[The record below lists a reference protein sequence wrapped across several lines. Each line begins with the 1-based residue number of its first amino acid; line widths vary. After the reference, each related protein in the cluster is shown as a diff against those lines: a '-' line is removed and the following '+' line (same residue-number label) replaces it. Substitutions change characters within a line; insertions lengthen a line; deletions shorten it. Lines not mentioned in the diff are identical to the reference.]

1 MTPDVVVTDEAS
13 PSDREVILR
22 ELVAYND
29 TVVGPSGARPLAV
42 LLRDPATAET
52 LGGLWGRTTFDWLYV
67 ELLVIPEALR
77 GQGLGA
83 AVMAQAETEARAR
96 GCAGIWLDTFDFQAR
111 GFYEKLGFEV
121 FGSIPGHPRGRERFF
136 LRKTF

>member
-1 MTPDVVVTDEAS
+1 MTPDVVVTDAGA
-13 PSDREVILR
+13 PFDREVILR
-22 ELVAYND
+22 ELIAYNEAA
-29 TVVGPSGARPLAV
+29 VGPSGARPLAV

-52 LGGLWGRTTFDWLYV
+52 LGGLWGRTSFDWLYV

-83 AVMAQAETEARAR
+83 AVLAQAETEARAR